1 MFPTTDFT
9 CDACPAKLVCRCLK
23 VTEEEVVTALAIHGV
38 ESVKE
43 LRRLTGAGD
52 GCTACHRKLNLL
64 IEQTTYASSSEPICS
79 VK

>member
-1 MFPTTDFT
+1 MFPTTDYT
-9 CDACPAKLVCRCLK
+9 CDTCPGRIVCRCLQ
-23 VTEEEVVTALAIHGV
+23 VTEDDVTTALAIHGV
-38 ESVKE
+38 GTVKE

-64 IEQTTYASSSEPICS
+64 IQQTYPASSSEPICS